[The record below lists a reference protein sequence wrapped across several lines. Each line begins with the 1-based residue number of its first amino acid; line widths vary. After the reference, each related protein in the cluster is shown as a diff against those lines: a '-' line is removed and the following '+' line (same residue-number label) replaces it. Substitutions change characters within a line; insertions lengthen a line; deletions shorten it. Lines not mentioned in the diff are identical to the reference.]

1 MHFEGR
7 LCQQNSRI
15 PVFVRKLF
23 VYFVIRK
30 EIEHKNVKRQ
40 VLEPLPANGSLKKS
54 QPIARQ
60 VRFDCLQN
68 LEIWSLF
75 QGLAATHTAICEW
88 WVEFFIAVRFVKNLR
103 QKLQPSEWSIY
114 AAPPPSFSMLNVVRR
129 SVMRV
134 KKSTKTDFNT
144 KFRERIQH
152 WKGGGGCVS
161 WFKMFVITK
170 DIEHKN
176 VKRQVLEPLP
186 ANVPPKKSQPEEKQN
201 PLSEISRHD
210 DKRNMH

>member
-30 EIEHKNVKRQ
+30 EIEHKNVKKQ

-75 QGLAATHTAICEW
+75 QGLAATHNAICEW
-88 WVEFFIAVRFVKNLR
+88 IFQNLEIWSLFHGLAATHNAICEWIWVEFFIAAQFVKNLR
-103 QKLQPSEWSIY
+103 QRFQPLKWRFWDEFFFAY
-114 AAPPPSFSMLNVVRR
+114 L
-129 SVMRV
+129 
-134 KKSTKTDFNT
+134 
-144 KFRERIQH
+144 FRIFGFCRYYWQDLFE
-152 WKGGGGCVS
+152 
-161 WFKMFVITK
+161 F
-170 DIEHKN
+170 
-176 VKRQVLEPLP
+176 
-186 ANVPPKKSQPEEKQN
+186 
-201 PLSEISRHD
+201 
-210 DKRNMH
+210 

>member
-1 MHFEGR
+1 MIILNQRSNTRWGKKKGLKTNNRASTQAQKSLLTIKKILQMNPELITLRTSPF
-7 LCQQNSRI
+7 CWC
-15 PVFVRKLF
+15 KLM
-23 VYFVIRK
+23 
-30 EIEHKNVKRQ
+30 KR
-40 VLEPLPANGSLKKS
+40 
-54 QPIARQ
+54 
-60 VRFDCLQN
+60 
-68 LEIWSLF
+68 
-75 QGLAATHTAICEW
+75 
-88 WVEFFIAVRFVKNLR
+88 VEFFIAVRFVKNLR

-144 KFRERIQH
+144 KFRERTQH

-176 VKRQVLEPLP
+176 VKRQVLEPLS
-186 ANVPPKKSQPEEKQN
+186 ANVPPKKSQP
-201 PLSEISRHD
+201 LWGSS
-210 DKRNMH
+210 